1 MLSCFTLSVVF
12 CRLESIFGFYA
23 VDYQPNVLC
32 GWIYGPKVY
41 CMELLDDETIISGC
55 MFIFE
60 KFLTKLMKFTR
71 PIAVQTTNWATNKH
85 FMGSYS
91 FHSITTDLLK
101 TSSEDLA
108 HPIYNPL
115 GKPCILFAGEATHPD
130 FFSTV
135 HGAIESGY
143 REARRILSIYGMK

>member
-1 MLSCFTLSVVF
+1 MSILIPK
-12 CRLESIFGFYA
+12 RLESIFGFYS

-32 GWIYGPKVY
+32 GWIFGSKVFV
-41 CMELLDDETIISGC
+41 MESLGEETVTNGC

-60 KFLTKLMKFTR
+60 KFLSNRRCFTR
-71 PIAVQTTNWATNKH
+71 PINVRTTRWGTNKH
-85 FMGSYS
+85 FLGSYS

-101 TSSEDLA
+101 TSSNDLA
-108 HPIYNPL
+108 HPIYDPL
-115 GKPCILFAGEATHPD
+115 GNPRVLFAGEATHSD

-143 REARRILSIYGMK
+143 REARRILSLNDGK